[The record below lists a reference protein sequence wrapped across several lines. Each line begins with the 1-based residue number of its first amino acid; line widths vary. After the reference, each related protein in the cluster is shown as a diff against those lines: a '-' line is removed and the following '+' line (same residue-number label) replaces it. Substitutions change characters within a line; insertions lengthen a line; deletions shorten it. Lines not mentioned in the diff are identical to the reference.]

1 MALTLN
7 NTFNEVLADDTA
19 KNILDQYIGGLYD
32 FPLFFYVGSY
42 KMSELLYNGVFNF
55 YDLGF
60 SKEVIKQIYNTIFI
74 DVEGDDFC
82 ENLAIRN

>member
-7 NTFNEVLADDTA
+7 NTFNEVLTDNTA
-19 KNILDQYIGGLYD
+19 KKILDEYIGGLYD

-60 SKEVIKQIYNTIFI
+60 SKEEINKIYKAIFI

-82 ENLAIRN
+82 ENFAIRN